1 MFDNEDEYKT
11 LMEPDEP
18 SPYPEIPAEAPGIL
32 TEIEEEYGVDNVVQ
46 DELELRDEQRG
57 ILAAQNSGL
66 DFSSIPTKVNGGEV
80 IKILDDNE
88 EEAIN
93 EYIKEEVQVM
103 VEPNY
108 VEEQEEACGTEE
120 SEEDG
125 GPRRSGRTRI
135 PNRQFEDY
143 ELNVTVEEE
152 EVMLVN
158 IE

>member
-1 MFDNEDEYKT
+1 MFDNEDEYET

-18 SPYPEIPAEAPGIL
+18 SPYPDIPAEAPGIL
-32 TEIEEEYGVDNVVQ
+32 TAIEEEYGVDNVVQ
-46 DELELRDEQRG
+46 DEPELSNEQRA

-80 IKILDDNE
+80 IKILDDDE

-103 VEPNY
+103 VEPIY
-108 VEEQEEACGTEE
+108 IEEQEEACGMEE
-120 SEEDG
+120 LDEDG

-135 PNRQFEDY
+135 PKQ
-143 ELNVTVEEE
+143 TVRGLRF
-152 EVMLVN
+152 VRDS
-158 IE
+158 